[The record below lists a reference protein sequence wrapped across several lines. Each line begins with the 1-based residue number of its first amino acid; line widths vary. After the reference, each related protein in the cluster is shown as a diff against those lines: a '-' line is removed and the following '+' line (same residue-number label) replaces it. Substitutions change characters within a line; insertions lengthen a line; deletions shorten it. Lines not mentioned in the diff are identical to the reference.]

1 MLWIQHI
8 IVMTL
13 LFYFEAI
20 RVMNV
25 PFVPVNIH
33 NVNQEQDH
41 RGEQVAGEQREL
53 VGPAI

>member
-1 MLWIQHI
+1 
-8 IVMTL
+8 MTL

-53 VGPAI
+53 VGPTI